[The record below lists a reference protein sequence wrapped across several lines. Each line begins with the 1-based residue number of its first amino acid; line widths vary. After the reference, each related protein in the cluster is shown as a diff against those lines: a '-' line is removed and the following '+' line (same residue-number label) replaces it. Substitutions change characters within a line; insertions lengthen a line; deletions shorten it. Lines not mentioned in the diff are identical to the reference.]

1 MILNQG
7 FQNSYFIWFSYS
19 GVPLNSANLPVVQ
32 HHLVYIVSSSV
43 MSALLASA
51 SISLSPSLIFKRP
64 SPEGEGGGGGLQLI
78 KAMTRA
84 VITCHCPV
92 KRNYNETVIQKGS
105 CNAVESL
112 TSRTWQRT
120 FSTILFLLEN
130 IRLWNQATC
139 SFVTMIIPISANF
152 VQSYCIADLGS
163 NLAVTIP

>member
-64 SPEGEGGGGGLQLI
+64 SPEGEGGGRGVTI
-78 KAMTRA
+78 NKSND
-84 VITCHCPV
+84 
-92 KRNYNETVIQKGS
+92 KS
-105 CNAVESL
+105 CNHLPCIALLRE
-112 TSRTWQRT
+112 
-120 FSTILFLLEN
+120 TIM
-130 IRLWNQATC
+130 RLWFRKAHAMPSRVLPQEPGNGRFLQFSSSWRTLGYETRQLAHLLPWSYLSRQILC
-139 SFVTMIIPISANF
+139 NLIALPI
-152 VQSYCIADLGS
+152 
-163 NLAVTIP
+163 